1 MYIINLLTNYRTY
14 LKKADIFM
22 NFKFIKTQTNGWLR
36 GINLIYMWFIYSL
49 YLFESSESLFFK
61 KDSIETKNFKTK
73 QYD

>member
-1 MYIINLLTNYRTY
+1 
-14 LKKADIFM
+14 M